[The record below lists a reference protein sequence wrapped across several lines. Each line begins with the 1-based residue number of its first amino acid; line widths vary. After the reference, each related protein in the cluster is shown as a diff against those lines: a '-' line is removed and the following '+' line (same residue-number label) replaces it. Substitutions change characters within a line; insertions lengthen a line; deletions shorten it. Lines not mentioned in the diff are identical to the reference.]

1 MEHCD
6 YIIAMARTAN
16 PNTEKLTR
24 QVMFMLQPSLYA
36 EFEGRCRKQYR
47 TVSEVLR
54 GMILKFVRE
63 DTGSNEA
70 ESDDGHGKESR

>member
-1 MEHCD
+1 MERCD

-24 QVMFMLQPSLYA
+24 QVMFMLQPSLFA

-63 DTGSNEA
+63 DAENDEAGS
-70 ESDDGHGKESR
+70 DGGHGKESR

>member
-1 MEHCD
+1 MKHCD

-24 QVMFMLQPSLYA
+24 QVMFMLQPSLFA
-36 EFEGRCRKQYR
+36 EFEGKCRVRYR

-54 GMILKFVRE
+54 GLILEFVRE
-63 DTGSNEA
+63 DGDATEA
-70 ESDDGHGKESR
+70 GFEDGRGKESR